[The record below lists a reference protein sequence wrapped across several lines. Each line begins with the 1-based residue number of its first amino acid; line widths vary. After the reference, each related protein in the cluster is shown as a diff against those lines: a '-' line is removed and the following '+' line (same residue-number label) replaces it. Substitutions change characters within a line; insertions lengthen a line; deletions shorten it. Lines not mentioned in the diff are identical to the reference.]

1 MVSPLALSAPLSDTV
16 ASPETALLAEFSV
29 KELPEAHAQRRLPAI
44 AVAMIVDIYFF
55 IKISIPRTSAAQIV
69 MKVFH
74 SSTLCFKIVCKK
86 LYYKAREEE
95 L

>member
-1 MVSPLALSAPLSDTV
+1 MVSPPALSAPLSDTV

-55 IKISIPRTSAAQIV
+55 IKNLQKSKYA
-69 MKVFH
+69 
-74 SSTLCFKIVCKK
+74 KK
-86 LYYKAREEE
+86 AWLLPNSNK
-95 L
+95 